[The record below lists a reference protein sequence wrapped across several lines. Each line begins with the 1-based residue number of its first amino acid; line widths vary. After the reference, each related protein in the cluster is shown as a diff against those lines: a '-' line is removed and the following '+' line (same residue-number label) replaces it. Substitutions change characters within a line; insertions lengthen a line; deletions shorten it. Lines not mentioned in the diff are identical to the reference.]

1 MGACQE
7 GHVTH
12 SSQYAHSC
20 QRGAG
25 QGQGD
30 KLQCV
35 GPPCLR
41 IPKPHGFPSVQW
53 QLQGSCKGHAL
64 TLRET
69 QSMVSPSG
77 VYSSFMVL
85 PSLDVI
91 YQPGFILAIAVLSS
105 NTVDILQL
113 WSFQGN
119 RVEECKPR
127 SSSHV
132 TGVKVWS
139 GLYPQMEVS

>member
-1 MGACQE
+1 MDSPWP
-7 GHVTH
+7 VTV
-12 SSQYAHSC
+12 
-20 QRGAG
+20 AG
-25 QGQGD
+25 F
-30 KLQCV
+30 LQ
-35 GPPCLR
+35 
-41 IPKPHGFPSVQW
+41 
-53 QLQGSCKGHAL
+53 GHAL
-64 TLRET
+64 AHRET

-77 VYSSFMVL
+77 VYSSSMVL
-85 PSLDVI
+85 PSPDVI

-113 WSFQGN
+113 LSFQGN

-139 GLYPQMEVS
+139 GLYPQVEVS